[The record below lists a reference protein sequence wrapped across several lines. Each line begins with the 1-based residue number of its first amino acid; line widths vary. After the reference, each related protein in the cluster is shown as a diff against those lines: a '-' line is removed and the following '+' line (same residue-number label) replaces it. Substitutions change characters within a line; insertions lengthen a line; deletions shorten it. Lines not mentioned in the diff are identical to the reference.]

1 MIKRR
6 LAREVAAQAL
16 YAWDIGQDAPEE
28 VAQRIIH
35 PPFFDDVEH
44 RRFAEKLFF
53 SAVKSFTEYEREIDD
68 QVDNWDVKR
77 LARLDKLIIK
87 IALAEFETFADIPVK
102 VSINEAIEVAKKFS
116 TDHSGKFVNGILD
129 AIRQRWVQEKRIQK
143 TGRGLIDS
151 TLGKK

>member
-16 YAWDIGQDAPEE
+16 YAWDFSQDAPED
-28 VAQRIIH
+28 VALRVIH
-35 PPFFDDVEH
+35 PQFTDDMEH
-44 RRFAEKLFF
+44 RRFAEKLFL

-87 IALAEFETFADIPVK
+87 IALAEFETFPDIPVK

-129 AIRQRWVQEKRIQK
+129 AIRQRWDQEKRIQK